1 MSTRFRDLHT
11 HRIEKQCLISV
22 AKEREKHDC
31 VHLRQHLK
39 LSYSS
44 TLAQAI
50 ITNFG
55 SESACSITSWVIKLQ
70 TCKTYKHINNDC
82 GYVITRFFTVAPSR
96 LCSPCSHC
104 AYHLSGFW
112 LSTANI
118 ININCTNVGP
128 FSRHTYSTM
137 QMWCLIH
144 QQRSPHRNTKG
155 DPV

>member
-11 HRIEKQCLISV
+11 HRIGKQCLISV
-22 AKEREKHDC
+22 AKEREVHDC

-44 TLAQAI
+44 TLAQAT
-50 ITNFG
+50 ITNVG
-55 SESACSITSWVIKLQ
+55 SARARLHLGSSSYRLA
-70 TCKTYKHINNDC
+70 KHNNNDC
-82 GYVITRFFTVAPSR
+82 GYVITRFSMDAPPR
-96 LCSPCSHC
+96 LCSPCS

-144 QQRSPHRNTKG
+144 QQTITTQEHQR
-155 DPV
+155 